1 MNITKFKYGPAIVVE
16 YEQGSD
22 VYKISTHD
30 KPEKP
35 LIGAMSDFTIAAIAL
50 FKTVPAATFYSLAVS
65 SSDDPVSRIEL
76 EIPTAF
82 MNEYGRLKLPAVSRD
97 TVYDKSME
105 PVRDDPRNIY
115 NDRLTVFLERIKE
128 YAAGKRA
135 QRELFDR
142 DEEEAGAA
150 DRIRRFPK
158 QGLV

>member
-1 MNITKFKYGPAIVVE
+1 
-16 YEQGSD
+16 
-22 VYKISTHD
+22 
-30 KPEKP
+30 
-35 LIGAMSDFTIAAIAL
+35 
-50 FKTVPAATFYSLAVS
+50 
-65 SSDDPVSRIEL
+65 
-76 EIPTAF
+76 